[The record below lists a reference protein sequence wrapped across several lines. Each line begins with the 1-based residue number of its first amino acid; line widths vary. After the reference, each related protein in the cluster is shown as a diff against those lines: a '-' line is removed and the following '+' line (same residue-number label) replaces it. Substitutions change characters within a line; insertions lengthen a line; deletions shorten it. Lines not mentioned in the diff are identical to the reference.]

1 MHEILLPEP
10 QPQARQVSSLPVS
23 PTVASKVMVRAE
35 NVWKGL
41 PTGNLLVPVLR
52 GIELTVYAGEVVALV
67 GPSGSGKTTLLGLLG
82 GLDTPTQGRLVV
94 DDYEISRLPERKLA
108 AIRNTRIGFVFQFF
122 NLIPALT
129 VLENVVLPAQF
140 SAKPIARRPEPA
152 ARELLHQVGLGDKCE
167 RKPSELSGGEQQRVA
182 IARALINE
190 PSLLLADEPTGNL
203 DSATGATIL
212 DLLFDLRR
220 TRNLTCIITT
230 HDPAIAARAD
240 RIIKLHDGICV

>member
-1 MHEILLPEP
+1 MHEILLPET
-10 QPQARQVSSLPVS
+10 QPQVLQVSSLPVS

-41 PTGNLLVPVLR
+41 PAGNRLVPVLR